1 MRYRVAIVDDSSTQ
15 RSMVRKAIGMA
26 GLDVAEVLEASNGR
40 EALELFRREWVD
52 VVFADI
58 NMPEMTGV
66 EMVEHMARDGLLA
79 SLPVVIVSSNRNE
92 AEIGA
97 LLERGVRAYIQKPF
111 RPEAFRDIIERLL
124 GPSGGRP

>member
-111 RPEAFRDIIERLL
+111 RPEAFRDIVERLL